1 MNEKPD
7 LHPEMQCQKGGEP
20 RFESLTPRGTF
31 LDETL
36 YVYTHVRTYTCV
48 HILYVCM
55 HTLCLISLAAK
66 NK

>member
-1 MNEKPD
+1 MKNPI

-36 YVYTHVRTYTCV
+36 NIAYGAVRTAAAAT
-48 HILYVCM
+48 HILLF
-55 HTLCLISLAAK
+55 T
-66 NK
+66 